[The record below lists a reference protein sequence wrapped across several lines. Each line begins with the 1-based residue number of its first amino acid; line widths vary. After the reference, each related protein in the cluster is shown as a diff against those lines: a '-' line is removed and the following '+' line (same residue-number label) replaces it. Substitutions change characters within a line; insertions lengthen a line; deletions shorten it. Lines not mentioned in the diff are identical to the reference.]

1 MPSPNSPQPYLRSK
15 RFPMLD
21 VAVAYNRYKFIGNEF
36 LTWLWFTIET
46 DQPFFKQVDE
56 SITSLYIGN
65 RIVLENSHNDTSEII
80 TIKGDDAG
88 LEEGLLSLRKGAVVV
103 EMNLSYKTENQ
114 AWSFSLKGESLSFSG
129 LKVPE
134 TGPMETKDDIEGMV
148 LEKAYLFEKAINL
161 VNNLFNHFLKLRSS
175 IEWNQKKVPTIKK
188 WMQALP

>member
-1 MPSPNSPQPYLRSK
+1 
-15 RFPMLD
+15 MLD

-46 DQPFFKQVDE
+46 NQSFFNTVDE
-56 SITSLYIGN
+56 TITSLYLGN
-65 RIVLENSHNDTSEII
+65 RIVLENCINDASEMI

-114 AWSFSLKGESLSFSG
+114 EWKFTLKGESLSFSV

-134 TGPMETKDDIEGMV
+134 TGPVESKDDIEGIL
-148 LEKAYLFEKAINL
+148 LEKAYLYEKAITL
-161 VNNLFNHFLKLRSS
+161 VNNLFNSFLKLRSTMA
-175 IEWNQKKVPTIKK
+175 WNETTVPEIKK
-188 WMQALP
+188 WLQV